1 MHTLTRRNGVK
12 MNFNVTNVI
21 MFMAGILLVYSGV
34 KGVIP
39 KDVIMAAFEGKAVT
53 PNKAP
58 SPATPNPPNPETP
71 TIYPSV

>member
-1 MHTLTRRNGVK
+1 

-39 KDVIMAAFEGKAVT
+39 KDVIMAAFDGKTVTSNKT

-58 SPATPNPPNPETP
+58 ATGSLSGGLGSTLPV
-71 TIYPSV
+71 YPSV